1 MSIYSNVNMY
11 ELYTGANIF
20 TDKKLNRSE
29 SIAICYI
36 MLEGKRINLLYLG
49 IRKKSD
55 DTQQM
60 LDAAQRAPQVSE
72 SVD

>member
-1 MSIYSNVNMY
+1 
-11 ELYTGANIF
+11 
-20 TDKKLNRSE
+20 
-29 SIAICYI
+29 

-60 LDAAQRAPQVSE
+60 LDAAQRAPRVSE
-72 SVD
+72 SVDWKPVLPILTNS